1 MQKISPIQIEW
12 RPEKNGHTPVYKQ
25 IVQFVCDK
33 VAAGE
38 WTVGTKL
45 PSQRALAELFEV
57 NRITITTAIDELTS
71 YGIVSG
77 RHGAGT
83 QISSN
88 TWSLFL
94 PKSNWNEYLKSGS
107 FQENNVMIQAINRLE
122 FEPSVIRI
130 GTGEIDPR
138 LFSQSMWSKTLQKV
152 GSKLTSLGYLENL
165 GLLELRQAIA
175 KHLEDSGIRADPEN
189 ILITSGSLQALQL
202 IAVCL
207 LQKGSTVF
215 TEAPSYLKSLQ
226 MFQSAGMNLKGIPMD
241 ENGIEYWKLSS
252 GETVDSSV
260 LYTIPTNQNPTGTT
274 MSENRRQE
282 LMKYCIDNQLPIIE
296 DGAYQELSYN
306 GVISKT
312 LKSMDE
318 NGMVIYL
325 GTASKTLAPGLRIG
339 WVVASKPIVERLGDV
354 KMQMDYGASSLSQ
367 WALTE
372 FLNSGAYDEY
382 LSDLKIELKNR
393 RDNAL
398 KSLGKYFKNL
408 ASWNKP
414 DGGFY
419 IWLTFKNNIK
429 IEQLFEAA
437 IKEKIL
443 LNPGDIYDFKE
454 DHSLRLS
461 FAYVNS
467 DEFNRAI
474 RELSEIIKE
483 LN

>member
-1 MQKISPIQIEW
+1 MQKISSIQIKW
-12 RPEKNGHTPVYKQ
+12 RPDKSSRIPVYKQ
-25 IVQFVCDK
+25 IVQFIHEK
-33 VAAGE
+33 VATGE
-38 WTVGTKL
+38 WQVGTKL
-45 PSQRALAELFEV
+45 PSQRALAGLFEV
-57 NRITITTAIDELTS
+57 NRSTIITAIDELTS

-94 PKSNWNEYLKSGS
+94 PTTNWNEYLKSGS
-107 FQENNVMIQAINRLE
+107 FQENNVMIQAINELE
-122 FEPSVIRI
+122 FEPDIIRI

-138 LFSQSMWSKTLQKV
+138 LFSKSMWSATLQKV

-175 KHLEDSGIRADPEN
+175 KHLEKSGIMVGPEN
-189 ILITSGSLQALQL
+189 VLITSGSLQALQL

-226 MFQSAGMNLKGIPMD
+226 MFQSTGMNLKGIPMD
-241 ENGIEYWKLSS
+241 KNGLEYWKLSS
-252 GETVDSSV
+252 ITKQNSSI
-260 LYTIPTNQNPTGTT
+260 LYTIPTNQNPTGIT
-274 MSENRRQE
+274 MSKKRRYE
-282 LMKYCIDNQLPIIE
+282 LMNYCVDNRLPIIE

-306 GVISKT
+306 AVTAKT
-312 LKSMDE
+312 LKSIDDNE
-318 NGMVIYL
+318 MVIYL

-339 WVVASKPIVERLGDV
+339 WVVASKPIVDRLGDV

-372 FLNSGAYDEY
+372 FLNSGAYDSY
-382 LSDLKIELKNR
+382 LSDLKIELESR
-393 RDNAL
+393 RDKAL
-398 KSLGKYFKNL
+398 KSLEKYFKDL
-408 ASWNKP
+408 ANWNRP

-419 IWLTFKNNIK
+419 IWLTFKKDIK
-429 IEQLFEAA
+429 IERLFDAA

-443 LNPGDIYDFKE
+443 LNSGDIYDFKE
-454 DHSLRLS
+454 NHSLRLS
-461 FAYVNS
+461 FAYINS
-467 DEFNRAI
+467 DEFDQAI
-474 RELSEIIKE
+474 RKLSEIVKGMC
-483 LN
+483 